1 MKTESEYHERELLRI
16 QKERELDEVRRQ
28 HEKEVYLLKKKLFE
42 ASSSNEAA
50 EASGKLLNNSSQNPS
65 SVPDNA
71 QIRILIPRF
80 HLPSGDHVEFEVEIT
95 TKDAT
100 WTVFRRFRRFRDLHV
115 TQSTLYGPTVQG
127 LNFPSRRIF
136 GNTSETVSHQRQLQL
151 QTYLNGLV
159 QRCSLVPAS
168 PLFQKP
174 YQAALLEF
182 STFFEPEVNS

>member
-1 MKTESEYHERELLRI
+1 MLRL
-16 QKERELDEVRRQ
+16 QKEREIDEVRRQ

-42 ASSSNEAA
+42 ASNNGSGGSPDSS
-50 EASGKLLNNSSQNPS
+50 SGQILNNGSPNPS

-71 QIRILIPRF
+71 HVRILIPRF
-80 HLPSGDHVEFEVEIT
+80 HLPSGDHVEFEVVIT

-115 TQSTLYGPTVQG
+115 KQSSLYGPTVTG
-127 LNFPSRRIF
+127 LNFPSRRLF

-159 QRCSLVPAS
+159 QRCSLIQAS

-182 STFFEPEVNS
+182 STFFEPDANS